1 MMSGFFGVFHPE
13 GICEQSDFDQM
24 KQAFGREGQDEISLY
39 VDKKIAIGALLPV
52 AASGQHFQQT
62 IAKSKCGRY
71 LLAGHVRLDYR
82 DDLGDKLG
90 FTQEQLMT
98 ITDADLII
106 QAYQKWSDV
115 CVQHLEGDWV
125 IAIFD
130 CYKNQ
135 LFLAKDATGV
145 SALFYAKIND
155 SFYFSSD
162 PTVFAKCSFFPI
174 ELDDIQFVFSSV
186 QGLKIEKGKTL
197 YKSLCVLENGS
208 YIKVGN
214 DLQVSQFTYFDVLSI
229 NVSRKY
235 KFDEDIF
242 FEFKSAFHAAVKTR
256 LRGTNKTGIFLSSG
270 FDSMSVFSIAV
281 EELHFLN
288 RGIYTY
294 TSIPSKASPLT
305 ELEKQYADESL
316 LVKNVVEAKSNT
328 FSFFTGFDN
337 FSFGDVLFD
346 QLRADPFM
354 PFLGLNQFW
363 INGILNEGRKKG
375 INTFLTGQMGNF
387 TLSND
392 GYFVH
397 AEMLL
402 KLKLKSLFLD
412 LKASVQQNGG
422 TIFELFIKRVYSVLK
437 NQCKFLKYYHT
448 LFKASFFKQL
458 GVLDYQFYKKYLADF
473 EKRRGEWVPNYFLPS
488 GNRKIRQQQ
497 LNKYLYYGNIDW
509 YLHAVYN
516 RVVVVDPTSDK
527 RFVTLSLS
535 VDDLWY
541 SKFGESKYLY
551 KGIFRGLV
559 DEQIINSKKS
569 KIQSFDFLY
578 RIQQDNSFLPV
589 VEKICS
595 NLVDVDLIQKNQ
607 ILTEALALKKAG
619 FTHENRVRL
628 IKFLHKI
635 SLLNFLASV
644 KTCNFRY

>member
-1 MMSGFFGVFHPE
+1 MMSGFFGIFHPE
-13 GICEQSDFDQM
+13 GIREHSDFDQM
-24 KQAFGREGQDEISLY
+24 KQVFGRESHDKISIY
-39 VDKKIAIGALLPV
+39 TDKKISIGSLLPTV
-52 AASGQHFQQT
+52 AADQYFQQP

-90 FTQEQLMT
+90 YTQEQLMT
-98 ITDADLII
+98 IADADLII
-106 QAYQKWSDV
+106 LAYQKWSDA

-130 CYKNQ
+130 CENNQ
-135 LFLAKDATGV
+135 LFLAKDATGI
-145 SALFYAKIND
+145 SALFYVKIND

-174 ELDDIQFVFSSV
+174 ELDDVQFIFSSV

-197 YKSLCVLENGS
+197 YKSLYVLENGS

-229 NVSRKY
+229 KVSRKY
-235 KFDEDIF
+235 KFDQDVF
-242 FEFKSAFHAAVKTR
+242 FEFKSAFQAAVKTR
-256 LRGTNKTGIFLSSG
+256 LRGTNNTGIFLSSG
-270 FDSMSVFSIAV
+270 FDSMSVFSVAV
-281 EELHFLN
+281 EELHYLN

-316 LVKNVVEAKSNT
+316 LVKNVVAAKSNT

-337 FSFGDVLFD
+337 FSFGDELSD
-346 QLRADPFM
+346 QLGSDPFM
-354 PFLGLNQFW
+354 PFLGLNRFW
-363 INGILNEGRKKG
+363 INGILNEGRQKG

-412 LKASVQQNGG
+412 LKASVQQHGG
-422 TIFELFIKRVYSVLK
+422 TIFGLFVKRVYPVLK
-437 NQCKFLKYYHT
+437 NQCKFLKYYHA

-458 GVLDYQFYKKYLADF
+458 GVLDYQVYKKYFADF
-473 EKRRGEWVPNYFLPS
+473 DKRRGEWVPNYFLPS

-509 YLHAVYN
+509 YLHAMYN
-516 RVVVVDPTSDK
+516 RVEVADPTSDK
-527 RFVTLSLS
+527 RFITLSLS
-535 VDDLWY
+535 IDDLWF

-551 KGIFRGLV
+551 KGIFQGLV

-569 KIQSFDFLY
+569 KIQSFDFLF
-578 RIQQDNSFLPV
+578 RIQQDKSFLPA

-595 NLVDVDLIQKNQ
+595 NLDEFDFVQKNQ
-607 ILTEALALKKAG
+607 IQAEALALKKAE

-628 IKFLHKI
+628 VKFLHKI

-644 KTCNFRY
+644 KTCNFR